1 MTLKECINDFN
12 LLISLIHF
20 FIDTLFPKYNNK
32 VSFFG
37 LLMIF
42 ISVVYRGFASLTPAC
57 NLASLRDLM
66 PSAFFLFV

>member
-1 MTLKECINDFN
+1 MTRKECINDFN

-37 LLMIF
+37 LF
-42 ISVVYRGFASLTPAC
+42 NVFSPSFTGV
-57 NLASLRDLM
+57 SLRSPL
-66 PSAFFLFV
+66 PVILHPFGI